1 MARSIAEIQA
11 AIIANVQAD
20 PNLVQ
25 AASTSQTAIWRLWT
39 FIVATAIAI
48 LEQLQDVFQSNNE
61 AIINLAAPQTA
72 QWVQDKVFKF
82 QYDATTPQVLQLIDL
97 VPQYSVTD
105 ETKRIVTRCSV
116 TSNLTNKVLVK
127 VAKGATPQA
136 LTSPEVT
143 ALQTYVNTLGV
154 AGIKYVVSST
164 NSDKIYIQAQI
175 FFAGDY
181 SAIIQANVIAAIEI
195 YLGSLPFNGT
205 LKISDLE
212 IAIRNTEGVNDVIFN
227 NIKARRDAD
236 ALSAATSLV
245 LSNTIISK
253 QWATV
258 AGYIVGETTTSNT
271 LADTLIFIPE

>member
-1 MARSIAEIQA
+1 MARSISEIQSQ
-11 AIIANVQAD
+11 IIASVQAD
-20 PNLVQ
+20 SNLVQ
-25 AASTSQTAIWRLWT
+25 AASTSKTAIWRLWT
-39 FIVATAIAI
+39 FVIATAIAL

-97 VPQYSVTD
+97 VPQYTVID
-105 ETKRIVTRCSV
+105 DTKKIVTRCSV

-127 VAKGATPQA
+127 VAKGTTPTA
-136 LTSPEVT
+136 LSSPEIS

-175 FFAGDY
+175 FYAGAY
-181 SAIIQANVIAAIEI
+181 AAIIQANVISAIET
-195 YLGSLPFNGT
+195 YLSSLPFNGV
-205 LKISDLE
+205 LKLSDLE
-212 IAIRNTEGVNDVIFN
+212 IAIKNTNGVNDVIFN
-227 NIKARRDAD
+227 NVKARRDID
-236 ALSAATSLV
+236 SLSVATSLV
-245 LSNTIISK
+245 LDNTVISK

-258 AGYIVGETTTSNT
+258 AGYIVGETTSGNT
-271 LADTLIFIPE
+271 LTDTLTFIAE

>member
-11 AIIANVQAD
+11 AIIASVQAD
-20 PNLVQ
+20 ANLAQ

-72 QWVQDKVFKF
+72 QWLQDRVFKF

-97 VPQYSVTD
+97 VPQYPITD

-127 VAKGATPQA
+127 VAKSETPEA
-136 LTSPEVT
+136 LTSPEIS

-164 NSDKIYIQAQI
+164 NSDKIYIQAQVY
-175 FFAGDY
+175 FAGAY
-181 SAIIQANVIAAIEI
+181 SAIIQANVIAAIET

-227 NIKARRDAD
+227 NVKARRDAD
-236 ALSAATSLV
+236 SLSAATSLV
-245 LSNTIISK
+245 LANTVITK

-258 AGYIVGETTTSNT
+258 AGYIVGETTASNT
-271 LADTLIFIPE
+271 LADTLTFIAE

>member
-11 AIIANVQAD
+11 AIIASVQAD
-20 PNLVQ
+20 ANLVQ

-39 FIVATAIAI
+39 FIVATSIAI
-48 LEQLQDVFQSNNE
+48 LEQLQDVFQVNNE
-61 AIINLAAPQTA
+61 AIVNLSAPQTA
-72 QWVQDKVFKF
+72 QWLQDRVFKF

-97 VPQYSVTD
+97 IPQYSVVD

-127 VAKGATPQA
+127 VAKSETPEA
-136 LTSPEVT
+136 LTSPEIS
-143 ALQTYVNTLGV
+143 ALQTYVDTLGV

-164 NSDKIYIQAQI
+164 NSDKIYIQAQV
-175 FFAGDY
+175 FFAGAY
-181 SAIIQANVIAAIEI
+181 SAIIQANVIASIET

-205 LKISDLE
+205 LKLSDLE

-227 NIKARRDAD
+227 NVKCRRDAD

-245 LSNTIISK
+245 LANTVITK

-258 AGYIVGETTTSNT
+258 AGYIVGETTASNT
-271 LADTLIFIPE
+271 LADTLTFIAE